1 MFTAC
6 LESGTW
12 CVFLIFILSAGI
24 TQRGS
29 EESISNS
36 FQSAKRN
43 SWVHTKVNIM
53 NFIAS
58 NVVGVAALSA
68 FIFFRNSGN
77 AEIGRE
83 FWDFGCGL
91 VVFAE
96 GL

>member
-12 CVFLIFILSAGI
+12 CIFFTFILSAGI

-43 SWVHTKVNIM
+43 SWDRTKVNIM

-58 NVVGVAALSA
+58 TVVGIAALSA
-68 FIFFRNSGN
+68 IIFSRNSGN

-83 FWDFGCGL
+83 FWDFGCGF
-91 VVFAE
+91 VSIC
-96 GL
+96 